1 MIPIFYDFHMHSCL
15 SPCGDEGM
23 TPANLVGMA
32 FVKGLQAIALTDHN
46 SAKNCPAAAAHA
58 KEYGI
63 TFLPGMEV
71 TTQEEVHVVCLFPT
85 VEDALSFDS
94 YVHERIQPV
103 QNKPDFFGYER
114 VMDEN
119 DTQIA
124 EEPLLLINATTI
136 PFDRLQTP
144 VEERNGVMIPAHIDK
159 SSNALLANL
168 GFVPP
173 DSRFTTVEY
182 ANPENAPRLEEE
194 NPYLKT
200 CRWITDSDAHYLE
213 NISEPVHALHVPE
226 NTPESIISI
235 LKTGRSDAV

>member
-15 SPCGDEGM
+15 SPCGDEDM

-32 FVKGLQAIALTDHN
+32 AVKGLQAIALTDHN

-71 TTQEEVHVVCLFPT
+71 TTQEEIHVVSLFSNLT
-85 VEDALSFDS
+85 DALGFDAFI
-94 YVHERIQPV
+94 HDHIQPI
-103 QNKPDFFGYER
+103 QNRPEYFGYER

-119 DTQIA
+119 DVQTA

-136 PFDRLQTP
+136 PFDDLQP
-144 VEERNGVMIPAHIDK
+144 YVEKYHGVMIPAHIDK
-159 SSNALLANL
+159 SSNALIASL

-182 ANPENAPRLEEE
+182 ARLENAPALEAA
-194 NPYLKT
+194 NPYLAT
-200 CRWITDSDAHYLE
+200 CRKITDSDAHYLE
-213 NISEPVHALHVPE
+213 NISEPVHVIHVPE
-226 NTPESIISI
+226 NTPEAILEV
-235 LKTGRSDAV
+235 LKTRPQ